1 MQLTALG
8 PTIIDPLLMPTAPP
22 QGSSASTESSIAPLS
37 FPLSSHN
44 GSRGRLHYQRDLQ
57 VSGLAQEV
65 HDLQQFQIRYCFI
78 CAQ

>member
-8 PTIIDPLLMPTAPP
+8 PTIIGPLLMPTAPP
-22 QGSSASTESSIAPLS
+22 QGSSASTESSIA
-37 FPLSSHN
+37 PLSSHN

>member
-22 QGSSASTESSIAPLS
+22 PSSASTESSIAPLS
-37 FPLSSHN
+37 SPLSSHN

-57 VSGLAQEV
+57 VSGLTQEV